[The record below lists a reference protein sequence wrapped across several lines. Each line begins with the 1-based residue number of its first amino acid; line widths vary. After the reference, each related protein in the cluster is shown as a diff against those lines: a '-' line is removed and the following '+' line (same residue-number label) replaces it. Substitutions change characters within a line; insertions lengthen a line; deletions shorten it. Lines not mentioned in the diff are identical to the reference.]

1 MPAKRSKRLQNH
13 EDESLSEDVDDDTE
27 EAIAVNLSQKRPKPD
42 MSVQWIDKYE
52 PTRVE
57 DVCLNP
63 RKLREVGDALTS
75 MINKEL
81 RCRLLILSGPAGS
94 SKSTSA
100 RLLARKYLEERSA
113 RLGKTLSSNTVV
125 EYFDSSIEHVYQ
137 KDQFRDFMDGCKFL
151 VGPNLSVILIE
162 DLPNIFHNETLFAF
176 RDCLRDWIFS
186 DPELD
191 LPPIVLC
198 LLEVERENTE
208 SGQKTFFNIE
218 NNLTVETLIGR
229 ELFNL
234 GVAHGLI
241 KRIKFLPIAKTFM
254 KKTLRKIVAKESA
267 IFNRKSRQELESFIS
282 STSETGDVRSLI
294 CNLQF
299 WSTHSLIA
307 SSERESQISLFHAVG
322 KVLHLSSKYA
332 DLDDQQSDV
341 LSLKKVVDAYSNFG
355 LLHLTLLENYQIIN
369 GADFDI
375 DVAAQVV
382 EALSINDTLGDVEEN
397 KEYGIL
403 ATRLSLRQIP
413 LKSGR
418 TQAMKFSRQFKTIR
432 EANKVRREISDYVR
446 YSTQLQVSFQQANL
460 IDGCLLPKIYNLFR
474 YKLVHGRTRF
484 NYNRLG
490 GTITLIYADEE
501 LPVMEDEGEYE
512 AGAEDQFR
520 CDIRQKIKEE
530 NEENFTDNDE
540 LSDAVS
546 DSDEDLD
553 DTLDDGFNELL
564 GSMQKPREED
574 LLDDPEL
581 DLLVSQGML

>member
-1 MPAKRSKRLQNH
+1 MPAKRSKRLQKH

-42 MSVQWIDKYE
+42 MAVQWIDKYE
-52 PTRVE
+52 PSRVE

-63 RKLREVGDALTS
+63 RKLREVGDALAS

-81 RCRLLILSGPAGS
+81 RCRLLVLSGPAGS

-100 RLLARKYLEERSA
+100 RLLARKYLGERSA
-113 RLGKTLSSNTVV
+113 RLGRNLSSNTVV

-162 DLPNIFHNETLFAF
+162 DLPNVFHNETLFAF
-176 RDCLRDWIFS
+176 RDCLRDWVFS

-198 LLEVERENTE
+198 LLEVERENTD
-208 SGQKTFFNIE
+208 SGQKTFYNIE
-218 NNLTVETLIGR
+218 NNLTVETLLGR
-229 ELFNL
+229 DLFNL
-234 GVAHGLI
+234 GLAHGLI

-254 KKTLRKIVAKESA
+254 KKTLHKIIAKESA

-282 STSETGDVRSLI
+282 ATTEMGDIRSLI

-299 WSTHSLIA
+299 WSTHSLVA

-332 DLDDQQSDV
+332 DLDDQQSDI
-341 LSLKKVVDAYSNFG
+341 LSLKEVVDAYSNFG
-355 LLHLTLLENYQIIN
+355 LLHLTLLENYQIVN
-369 GADFDI
+369 GAEFDI

-382 EALSINDTLGDVEEN
+382 EALSINDTLGGVEEN
-397 KEYGIL
+397 KDYGIL
-403 ATRLSLRQIP
+403 ATRLSLRQVP

-418 TQAMKFSRQFKTIR
+418 TQAMKFSRHFKTIR

-446 YSTQLQVSFQQANL
+446 YSTQLQLSFQQANL

-490 GTITLIYADEE
+490 GAITLIYADEE

-512 AGAEDQFR
+512 TGAEDQFR

-546 DSDEDLD
+546 DSDGDLD

-564 GSMQKPREED
+564 GSMRKPREED

>member
-1 MPAKRSKRLQNH
+1 MPAKRSKRLQKY

-42 MSVQWIDKYE
+42 MAVQWIDKYE
-52 PTRVE
+52 PSRVE

-63 RKLREVGDALTS
+63 RKLREVGDALAS

-81 RCRLLILSGPAGS
+81 RCRLLVLSGPAGS

-100 RLLARKYLEERSA
+100 RLLARKYLGERSA
-113 RLGKTLSSNTVV
+113 RLGRNLSSNTVV

-151 VGPNLSVILIE
+151 VGLNLSVILIE
-162 DLPNIFHNETLFAF
+162 DLPNVFHNETLFAF
-176 RDCLRDWIFS
+176 RDCLRDWVFS

-198 LLEVERENTE
+198 LLEVERENTD
-208 SGQKTFFNIE
+208 SGQKTFYNIE
-218 NNLTVETLIGR
+218 NNLTVETLLGR
-229 ELFNL
+229 DLFNL
-234 GVAHGLI
+234 GLAHGLI

-254 KKTLRKIVAKESA
+254 KKTLHKIIAKESA

-282 STSETGDVRSLI
+282 ATTEMGDIRSLI

-332 DLDDQQSDV
+332 DLDDQKSDI
-341 LSLKKVVDAYSNFG
+341 LSLKEVVDTYSNFG
-355 LLHLTLLENYQIIN
+355 LLHLTLLENYQIVN

-397 KEYGIL
+397 KDYGIL
-403 ATRLSLRQIP
+403 ATRLSLRQVP
-413 LKSGR
+413 VKSGR
-418 TQAMKFSRQFKTIR
+418 TQAMKFSRHFKTIR

-446 YSTQLQVSFQQANL
+446 YSTQLQLSFQQANL

-501 LPVMEDEGEYE
+501 LPVMEDEGEYDT
-512 AGAEDQFR
+512 GAEDQFR

-530 NEENFTDNDE
+530 NEENFTDHDE

-546 DSDEDLD
+546 DSDGDLD

-564 GSMQKPREED
+564 GSMRKPREED